1 MEHQEIDTP
10 KESEEMLQD
19 IDIKNKNIKYPFSG
33 IAPNLIDKFLVLAYE
48 PKTIEHTYQ
57 CFNIDPKNEFKTRF
71 RYFEFEE
78 RPYIVNE
85 IVNDYAKDLLD
96 NDLILELIFPNF
108 PQMYF
113 LEKQFMT
120 GRKELDEELL
130 ISNYSIIFSINPQD
144 NSGSKKSYNG
154 LGFIFYVPTEHKTMG
169 EVDGVLYVPMAY
181 VILSE
186 FPYFYHFNEICKNV
200 LIQMKK
206 ESDEIPIDILL
217 YNTVKYAPSP
227 INMSIN
233 LSFGALF
240 GFPQNKNNRIED
252 ILISLNTNS
261 GNANKGIPTLFFNQL
276 SGYPF
281 MDINLSFIFNLIPPE
296 IIVEVFIFSF
306 LEHDIIFY
314 SSRPEIL
321 NMVMYIFSCF
331 NYPFNDSIYYWHV
344 LSVSEDSFM
353 SGSSTF
359 VGKTCSTITGILS
372 EYDPDILTTKK
383 IREHFVLDIDNKNFF
398 FLYQEETE
406 EVKDTMELY
415 TYIKNC
421 AADADEISGDTKKI
435 DKETKIKHYF
445 NDGIQLY
452 EVIRN
457 LMEELQRRAK
467 KVTST
472 NYNEKL
478 IKPTFLTLYEDESEM
493 ECIKSNMRLQKAF
506 FTFITQIMQN
516 FVSILSIGEENKERD
531 SYSESRI
538 PSIVINI
545 NIKKEDNSNEEEE
558 KKRRLMA
565 KKAGKIFKAKFQDCS
580 KYSSFVINFCK
591 FHETI
596 DLYKIPYTFIN
607 EFVYY
612 SHVAVR
618 NNLSEVDVF
627 KLIDQFYGRRKMID
641 FDELI
646 NENELEKKKMEKNDE
661 KRKEEER
668 RKEEAKRREE
678 EKKKEK
684 NKKDKK
690 NKNDKSKDNI
700 INDSMDMINSDPN
713 KNLDTD
719 LQNIYLFTFDNF
731 IEYYKDNLRAQINR
745 EQDDDREIFTK
756 VKQTNKNFKKYKR
769 NGFFLSNK
777 ILNYYT
783 NFSNNNTNA
792 LIDVFKLIKCEYEK
806 NIISEDVNIKE
817 NAAPTTRSSIND
829 NSIILKKNIS
839 NNIDYYYILRER
851 LKLKEN
857 EKLKG
862 KEKEKEMEKK
872 KAERDLKLFGAYEF
886 MEITDVIERH
896 FILERCFSSY
906 GLIKFS
912 LLNILAV
919 TREIKGLKVKNKHA
933 IRSMCD
939 FCEKSK
945 SLVRKYMNIFLNIFK
960 TLKNRN
966 VEDSDECLNIITLYF
981 KKTNMIPT
989 EETTKAFT
997 EIKESE
1003 TKRSISEHEQEAPL
1017 ASAEEKEKNEEDE
1030 KIFKELVDQRGQF
1043 FELKEGIMQTNT
1055 TKKFEDVLKTI
1066 ETVFS
1071 GIYKSGAVSFNYK
1084 EVSNL
1089 YQFINKSEKFLPM
1102 TPLSLYSSTNKILI
1116 NYLQNYSI
1124 DPSMYK
1130 ELGKYILS
1138 LLYYFKI
1145 PTIGL
1150 KWNDQYKHEEKV
1162 TLLRMLHKDKSG
1174 RKSKELEAKEGE
1186 LKQKEEEI
1194 KSILKCIITILI
1206 DLFDVICPHKKR

>member
-1 MEHQEIDTP
+1 MENNPDISP
-10 KESEEMLQD
+10 KKKDPNLPIE

-48 PKTIEHTYQ
+48 PKIIEHTYQ
-57 CFNIDPKNEFKTRF
+57 FCNVEPKNDFKTRF
-71 RYFEFEE
+71 RYYEFEE

-85 IVNDYAKDLLD
+85 ICNDYSKDLLD

-113 LEKQFMT
+113 LEKQFMS
-120 GRKELDEELL
+120 GKKELDEELL
-130 ISNYSIIFSINPQD
+130 IGNYSIIFSINPQD

-154 LGFIFYVPTEHKTMG
+154 LGFVFYVATEHRING
-169 EVDGVLYVPMAY
+169 EIDGVLYVPMVY

-200 LIQMKK
+200 FVQMKK

-227 INMSIN
+227 INKSIN

-240 GFPQNKNNRIED
+240 GFPQNKSNKIED

-261 GNANKGIPTLFFNQL
+261 FNTNKGIPTLFFNQL

-321 NMVMYIFSCF
+321 NMVMYIFSSF
-331 NYPFNDSIYYWHV
+331 NYPFNDSIYYWHI
-344 LSVSEDSFM
+344 LSVSEESFM

-406 EVKDTMELY
+406 EVKDTMNLY

-421 AADADEISGDTKKI
+421 AAEADDLTGDAKKM
-435 DKETKIKHYF
+435 DKETRIKNYF

-478 IKPTFLTLYEDESEM
+478 IKPTFLTLYEDESEL
-493 ECIKSNMRLQKAF
+493 ECIKANMRLQKAF
-506 FTFITQIMQN
+506 FTFITQIIQN
-516 FVSILSIGEENKERD
+516 FVSILSIGEENKERN

-538 PSIVINI
+538 PSLPSIVI

-558 KKRRLMA
+558 KKRRLLA
-565 KKAGKIFKAKFQDCS
+565 SNAGKIFKTKFQDCS

-627 KLIDQFYGRRKMID
+627 KLIDQFYGKRKMID

-646 NENELEKKKMEKNDE
+646 NENELENKKSENND
-661 KRKEEER
+661 
-668 RKEEAKRREE
+668 
-678 EKKKEK
+678 EKKKEEEKRKAEK
-684 NKKDKK
+684 NKKDKKDKK
-690 NKNDKSKDNI
+690 NKNDKNKDIIINENSINI
-700 INDSMDMINSDPN
+700 INNDPK
-713 KNLDTD
+713 KNLEMD

-756 VKQTNKNFKKYKR
+756 VKATNKNFKKYKR
-769 NGFFLSNK
+769 NGYFLSNK

-783 NFSNNNTNA
+783 NFSNNNTKD
-792 LIDVFKLIKCEYEK
+792 LIDAFKLIKCEYDRK
-806 NIISEDVNIKE
+806 TLNPDPYLRGS
-817 NAAPTTRSSIND
+817 AAPLETKNSLND
-829 NSIILKKNIS
+829 NNSLMLKKNIS
-839 NNIDYYYILRER
+839 SNIDYYYLLR
-851 LKLKEN
+851 
-857 EKLKG
+857 EKLKIKENIELKG
-862 KEKEKEMEKK
+862 KDKEKEMLKI
-872 KAERDLKLFGAYEF
+872 KAERDFKLFGTYEF
-886 MEITDVIERH
+886 MEITEVIERH

-912 LLNILAV
+912 LLNVLAV
-919 TREIKGLKVKNKHA
+919 TREIKGQKVKNKYA
-933 IRSMCD
+933 ITSMCD
-939 FCEKSK
+939 FCEKTK

-960 TLKNRN
+960 TMKNRN
-966 VEDSDECLNIITLYF
+966 VEDSDECLNIITSYF

-989 EETTKAFT
+989 EETTKAFS

-1003 TKRSISEHEQEAPL
+1003 TKKSIIEHEKDKPEASK
-1017 ASAEEKEKNEEDE
+1017 AEKEKNEKEDE
-1030 KIFKELVDQRGQF
+1030 EFRNLVSDKGQF
-1043 FELKEGIMQTNT
+1043 FEMSNSIMHTNT
-1055 TKKFEDVLKTI
+1055 KKKFEDILKTI
-1066 ETVFS
+1066 ETIFS
-1071 GIYKSGAVSFNYK
+1071 GIYKQNAISFNYK
-1084 EVSNL
+1084 ELSTL
-1089 YQFINKSEKFLPM
+1089 YKLINEKDKFIPM

-1116 NYLQNYSI
+1116 NYLQNYYI
-1124 DPSMYK
+1124 GQNVYK
-1130 ELGKYILS
+1130 ELGKDILS

-1145 PTIGL
+1145 PIIGL
-1150 KWNDQYKHEEKV
+1150 KWNDQYRPEEKNN
-1162 TLLRMLHKDKSG
+1162 LLKLIHKDKSCKKI
-1174 RKSKELEAKEGE
+1174 RELETREEVLNK
-1186 LKQKEEEI
+1186 KEEEI
-1194 KSILKCIITILI
+1194 KSILENIITILY
-1206 DLFDVICPHKKR
+1206 DLFDVICPKKK

>member
-1 MEHQEIDTP
+1 
-10 KESEEMLQD
+10 
-19 IDIKNKNIKYPFSG
+19 
-33 IAPNLIDKFLVLAYE
+33 
-48 PKTIEHTYQ
+48 
-57 CFNIDPKNEFKTRF
+57 
-71 RYFEFEE
+71 
-78 RPYIVNE
+78 
-85 IVNDYAKDLLD
+85 
-96 NDLILELIFPNF
+96 
-108 PQMYF
+108 
-113 LEKQFMT
+113 
-120 GRKELDEELL
+120 
-130 ISNYSIIFSINPQD
+130 
-144 NSGSKKSYNG
+144 
-154 LGFIFYVPTEHKTMG
+154 
-169 EVDGVLYVPMAY
+169 
-181 VILSE
+181 
-186 FPYFYHFNEICKNV
+186 
-200 LIQMKK
+200 
-206 ESDEIPIDILL
+206 
-217 YNTVKYAPSP
+217 
-227 INMSIN
+227 
-233 LSFGALF
+233 
-240 GFPQNKNNRIED
+240 
-252 ILISLNTNS
+252 
-261 GNANKGIPTLFFNQL
+261 
-276 SGYPF
+276 
-281 MDINLSFIFNLIPPE
+281 
-296 IIVEVFIFSF
+296 
-306 LEHDIIFY
+306 
-314 SSRPEIL
+314 
-321 NMVMYIFSCF
+321 
-331 NYPFNDSIYYWHV
+331 
-344 LSVSEDSFM
+344 
-353 SGSSTF
+353 
-359 VGKTCSTITGILS
+359 
-372 EYDPDILTTKK
+372 
-383 IREHFVLDIDNKNFF
+383 
-398 FLYQEETE
+398 
-406 EVKDTMELY
+406 
-415 TYIKNC
+415 
-421 AADADEISGDTKKI
+421 
-435 DKETKIKHYF
+435 
-445 NDGIQLY
+445 
-452 EVIRN
+452 
-457 LMEELQRRAK
+457 
-467 KVTST
+467 
-472 NYNEKL
+472 
-478 IKPTFLTLYEDESEM
+478 
-493 ECIKSNMRLQKAF
+493 
-506 FTFITQIMQN
+506 
-516 FVSILSIGEENKERD
+516 
-531 SYSESRI
+531 
-538 PSIVINI
+538 
-545 NIKKEDNSNEEEE
+545 
-558 KKRRLMA
+558 
-565 KKAGKIFKAKFQDCS
+565 
-580 KYSSFVINFCK
+580 
-591 FHETI
+591 
-596 DLYKIPYTFIN
+596 
-607 EFVYY
+607 
-612 SHVAVR
+612 
-618 NNLSEVDVF
+618 
-627 KLIDQFYGRRKMID
+627 MID

-646 NENELEKKKMEKNDE
+646 NESELEKKKMEKNDE
-661 KRKEEER
+661 KRKEE
-668 RKEEAKRREE
+668 AKKRE
-678 EKKKEK
+678 EK

-690 NKNDKSKDNI
+690 NKNDKSNDNI
-700 INDSMDMINSDPN
+700 INDSMDMINNDPS

-806 NIISEDVNIKE
+806 NIISEDMNIKG

-1003 TKRSISEHEQEAPL
+1003 TKKSINDHEQEAPQ
-1017 ASAEEKEKNEEDE
+1017 ASEEEKEKNEKDE
-1030 KIFKELVDQRGQF
+1030 KAFKDLVDERGKF
-1043 FELKEGIMQTNT
+1043 FELKDGIMQTNT
-1055 TKKFEDVLKTI
+1055 TKKFEEVLKTI

-1089 YQFINKSEKFLPM
+1089 YQLINKSEKFLPM

-1150 KWNDQYKHEEKV
+1150 KWNDQYKHEDKV

-1174 RKSKELEAKEGE
+1174 KKSKELEAKEGE

-1206 DLFDVICPHKKR
+1206 DLFDVICPHKKK